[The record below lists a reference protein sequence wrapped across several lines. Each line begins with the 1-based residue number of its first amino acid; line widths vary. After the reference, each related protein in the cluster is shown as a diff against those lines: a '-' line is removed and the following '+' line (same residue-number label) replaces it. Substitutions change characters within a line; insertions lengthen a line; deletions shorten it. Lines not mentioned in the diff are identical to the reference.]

1 MDLGYG
7 STSNSAI
14 TVIQVLQGG
23 DTIRVV
29 HSKEYK
35 QFTTYDIISELNTL
49 MRKYRV
55 WNCFIDASSP
65 ETIRQAKSE
74 LHWLRDSV
82 NYEYVLN
89 QNRTL
94 PTYDNILKNQGKVE
108 AELSTRTKM
117 VLVPV
122 NFGLAAK
129 WLSSHARALCSI
141 IPPIMQI
148 SPKFGELVNSI
159 ASAVIDDSQK
169 YIKSSSNY
177 SDIFDSWHLALCG
190 VSLKS

>member
-1 MDLGYG
+1 MDFWCSSLLGYG

-14 TVIQVLQGG
+14 TVIQILQDG
-23 DTIRVV
+23 DIIRVV
-29 HSKEYK
+29 RSAEYK
-35 QFTTYDIISELNTL
+35 QYTTYDIIAELNAL

-55 WNCFIDASSP
+55 WNCFINASSP

-82 NYEYVLN
+82 NYEHDLN
-89 QNRTL
+89 RHRAL

-108 AELSTRTKM
+108 AELTIRTKM

-129 WLSSHARALCSI
+129 WLSSHARALCSVT
-141 IPPIMQI
+141 PPVMQI
-148 SPKFGELVNSI
+148 SPKLDKLINSI
-159 ASAVIDDSQK
+159 V
-169 YIKSSSNY
+169 
-177 SDIFDSWHLALCG
+177 CG
-190 VSLKS
+190 HRRHAEIHQEC